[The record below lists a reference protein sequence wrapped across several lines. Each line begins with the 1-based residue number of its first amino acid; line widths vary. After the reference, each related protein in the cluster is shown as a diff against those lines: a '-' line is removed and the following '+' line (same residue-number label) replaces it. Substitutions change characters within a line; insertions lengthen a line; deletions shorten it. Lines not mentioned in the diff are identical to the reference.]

1 MPTTLTTGLSSI
13 SLPTSTISWGVT
25 YNQLSEKGKKKWAL
39 FTICRN
45 HPKVD
50 MCHTSLTVDSPGKKL
65 SREILPVGKTLISAP
80 GCSLCLKGT
89 GQPWFMSMASG
100 LAGCPWT
107 WRKIK
112 LEMWWEDLDR
122 PFWMGTEDE
131 DMSVPREYQRAT
143 RQTNSLVIRWI
154 SLSVLWMSAS

>member
-143 RQTNSLVIRWI
+143 QQTNSLVIRWI

>member
-25 YNQLSEKGKKKWAL
+25 YNQLSEKGKKNWAL